1 MEYCCCSVTQ
11 SCPTLCDPYGPQH
24 RRPLVPHHLLKFA
37 QVHIY
42 CIAEP
47 VSSSEAL
54 FSHPQSFPASGIFPV
69 SCQFAS
75 DDQNTE
81 AFNFSISLSNEYS
94 GLISIKIDWFDLLA
108 LQGTLRSLLQH
119 HSVKGSVLQHSAFC
133 MVQVSQPYVTTGKT
147 IALNIMQ
154 P

>member
-1 MEYCCCSVTQ
+1 MSQMLT
-11 SCPTLCDPYGPQH
+11 
-24 RRPLVPHHLLKFA
+24 
-37 QVHIY
+37 
-42 CIAEP
+42 
-47 VSSSEAL
+47 
-54 FSHPQSFPASGIFPV
+54 
-69 SCQFAS
+69 S